1 VVLES
6 WTLRRGME
14 DAERRTL
21 PSGWEWISTVDV
33 MKQEHFDSHWEKER
47 SCLDAEKTVE
57 SRGAGAVYT
66 TTVRLNGVLSTIEQC

>member
-1 VVLES
+1 MVLEL

-33 MKQEHFDSHWEKER
+33 MKQEHFDSHWGKER

-57 SRGAGAVYT
+57 SRRGGSCIYDD
-66 TTVRLNGVLSTIEQC
+66 RKIEWSSVNH